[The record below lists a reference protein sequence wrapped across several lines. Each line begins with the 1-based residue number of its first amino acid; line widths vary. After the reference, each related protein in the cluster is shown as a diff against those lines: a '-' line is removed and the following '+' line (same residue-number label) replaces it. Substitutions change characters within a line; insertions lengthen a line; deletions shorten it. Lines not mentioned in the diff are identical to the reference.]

1 MLKKILRYAQYDVS
15 LFRHSEPKG
24 EESVYTIFINC
35 MFKRFRNKFGMTNNL
50 LSP

>member
-24 EESVYTIFINC
+24 EESVYTIFNTPLRII
-35 MFKRFRNKFGMTNNL
+35 R
-50 LSP
+50 S